1 MDDREILTDAL
12 KFHGHRCWASVA
24 GVRVGLAALRTLGV
38 PRSGGTQLYA
48 IIETGEEHGGMCF
61 GDGVQYITGC
71 TLGKGNIR
79 KNPLGKLAVTLID
92 KDSNR
97 AVRVS
102 YKPTLQKQIAA
113 SAFMQ
118 QRAAGY
124 QPDEI
129 PEADQMELVN
139 LMWDALEGEVLTV
152 GEVFT
157 YDYNWLP
164 EVMGFTRCDSCGEL
178 AAHAYVRLVGERKVC
193 IPCSG
198 YDR

>member
-1 MDDREILTDAL
+1 MGDHDVLLDAL

-24 GVRVGLAALRTLGV
+24 GVRVGLAALRTLDV
-38 PRSGGTQLYA
+38 QRSGGTQLYA

-61 GDGVQYITGC
+61 GDGVQYATGC
-71 TLGKGNIR
+71 TFGKGNIR

-92 KDSNR
+92 KDGNR

-139 LMWDALEGEVLTV
+139 LMWDAPEMDVVTV

-164 EVMGFTRCDSCGEL
+164 EVMGFTKCDSCGEL
-178 AAHAYVRLVGERKVC
+178 AAHAYVRLVGDRKVC

>member
-1 MDDREILTDAL
+1 LDDREILTDAL

-24 GVRVGLAALRTLGV
+24 GVRAGLAALRTFGV
-38 PRSGGTQLYA
+38 YRSGGTQLYA

-61 GDGVQYITGC
+61 GDGVQYTTGC
-71 TLGKGNIR
+71 TFGKGNIR
-79 KNPLGKLAVTLID
+79 KNPIGKLALTLID
-92 KDSNR
+92 KNSNR

-139 LMWDALEGEVLTV
+139 LMWDAQEGDVLTV
-152 GEVFT
+152 GGVFT

-164 EVMGFTRCDSCGEL
+164 EVMGFTKCDSCGEL
-178 AAHAYVRLVGERKVC
+178 TAHAYLRLVGERKVC